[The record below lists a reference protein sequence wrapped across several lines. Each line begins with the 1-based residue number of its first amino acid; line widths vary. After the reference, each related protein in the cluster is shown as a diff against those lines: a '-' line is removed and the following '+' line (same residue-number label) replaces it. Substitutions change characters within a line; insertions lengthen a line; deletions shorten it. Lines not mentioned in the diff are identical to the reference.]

1 MECPKWSKDEGEY
14 VFKQSQNSLLIDEMI
29 NDLDRIR
36 TSKIQKQN
44 VKDMAEKIQEDLEE
58 LRDSLK

>member
-1 MECPKWSKDEGEY
+1 MECFE
-14 VFKQSQNSLLIDEMI
+14 QSQNSLLIDEMI

-58 LRDSLK
+58 LKDSLE